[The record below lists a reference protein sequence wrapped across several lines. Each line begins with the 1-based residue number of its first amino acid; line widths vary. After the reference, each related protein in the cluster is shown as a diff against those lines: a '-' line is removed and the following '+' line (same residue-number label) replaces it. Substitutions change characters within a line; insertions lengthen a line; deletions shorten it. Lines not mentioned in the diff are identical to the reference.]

1 MVKGCLADDIL
12 TAFVEIIC
20 NDNDKQ
26 LSNPLYRVL
35 HISLQYSYCILSV
48 IIYCWM

>member
-1 MVKGCLADDIL
+1 MVKGCPADIL

-35 HISLQYSYCILSV
+35 HVSLQYSYCILW
-48 IIYCWM
+48 YNNY